1 MNPIDLVYLDSI
13 GSMLD
18 QLAAEKAAAAA
29 SGAKERAGELQCKI
43 EELSARRQQVARLLF
58 GVVPA
63 AAN

>member
-18 QLAAEKAAAAA
+18 QLAAEKQVAVA
-29 SGAKERAGELQCKI
+29 SGSNERAGELQRRI
-43 EELSARRQQVARLLF
+43 EELTVRRQQVARRLF

>member
-18 QLAAEKAAAAA
+18 QLAAEKQVAVA
-29 SGAKERAGELQCKI
+29 SGAKERAGELQRRI
-43 EELSARRQQVARLLF
+43 EELTSRRQQVARRLF